1 VTEGNSGNRWLVA
14 FAGFAVALGLWFAVA
29 LGREAPESEG
39 RAEAGLPARSSAPQ
53 TDPGLQPPAT
63 GVADEPVMDG
73 PLPPAAPANRITE
86 GGRLS
91 IDATSLRDGDVL
103 ALGLGLPEEAQGEEP
118 LSVRIVSVDGRRLE
132 TTAVPAAGSES
143 GLRLEIDPKW
153 LAPGSYMIEVRT
165 AEKTHFPIRR
175 YVLEVSPTAP

>member
-1 VTEGNSGNRWLVA
+1 MEETPQPG
-14 FAGFAVALGLWFAVA
+14 
-29 LGREAPESEG
+29 
-39 RAEAGLPARSSAPQ
+39 AEAIALESTPTVERVGELPIEQESSHVDSS
-53 TDPGLQPPAT
+53 TPPSDSSPEL
-63 GVADEPVMDG
+63 VG

-118 LSVRIVSVDGRRLE
+118 LSVRVVSVDGRRLE

-143 GLRLEIDPKW
+143 GLRLEIDPEW
-153 LAPGSYMIEVRT
+153 LAPGRYMIEVRT

-175 YVLEVSPTAP
+175 YVLEGSPTAP